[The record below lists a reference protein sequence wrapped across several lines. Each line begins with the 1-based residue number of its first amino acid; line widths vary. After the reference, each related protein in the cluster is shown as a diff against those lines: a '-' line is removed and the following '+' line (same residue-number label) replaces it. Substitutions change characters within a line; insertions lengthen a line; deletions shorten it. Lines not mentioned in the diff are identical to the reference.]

1 MSDIYFSC
9 CIGDVVHALS
19 AHGIQLK
26 GEANK
31 RICAIAPLHHAVDEN
46 ISFIVSPKY
55 LDILEKSD
63 AGCVIISP
71 AILQKTKRP
80 GNYLITDNPYACY
93 AYLTQWWQNRTRV
106 SPENRIHP
114 SAVIHPE
121 AHIAPDAIIGP
132 LCVIERHAS
141 VGAGSWLKSRVTLAE
156 GCSVGA
162 GCIIHSGVV
171 IGADGFGFAPE
182 NGRWIKIEQLGAV
195 RIGNHVEIGANT
207 CIDRGAIEDTVIEDG
222 VKLDNLIQIA
232 HNVRLGQNVA
242 IAANTGIAGSTVV
255 EEGVTIGG
263 AANIMG
269 HIRLAKGVH
278 VSATTFISRSVLK
291 PGTYSGHF
299 PFDDNASW
307 EKNAATLRHLYS
319 LRERIRTLEKKI
331 NQLESTNHEH
341 N

>member
-1 MSDIYFSC
+1 MTDVHFYC
-9 CIGDVVHALS
+9 CIGDIVNALS
-19 AHGIQLK
+19 AHGVQLQGNADISIYK
-26 GEANK
+26 
-31 RICAIAPLHHAVDEN
+31 ILPLHHATADS

-55 LDILEKSD
+55 LPVLEQSE

-71 AILQKTKRP
+71 QLLQQTQRP
-80 GNYLITDNPYACY
+80 GHYLISNNPYVCY
-93 AYLTQWWQNRTRV
+93 AYLTQWWHKQV
-106 SPENRIHP
+106 HAQPEYRIHP

-121 AHIAPDAIIGP
+121 ATIAADAIIGP

-141 VGAGSWLKSRVTLAE
+141 VGSGSWLKSRVTLGE
-156 GCSVGA
+156 RCTIGA
-162 GCIIHSGVV
+162 DCIIHSGVV

-182 NGRWIKIEQLGAV
+182 NGRWIKIEQMGAV
-195 RIGNHVEIGANT
+195 RIGDNVEIGANT
-207 CIDRGAIEDTVIEDG
+207 CIDRGAIEDTVIENG

-232 HNVRLGQNVA
+232 HNVKLGQNVA

-307 EKNAATLRHLYS
+307 EKNAATIRQLYT
-319 LRERIRTLEKKI
+319 LRERIRTLEKKL
-331 NQLESTNHEH
+331 NQLESTDHEH